1 MHYGHDGNWSNCGAE
16 MTNDF
21 LVLVLPMV
29 FTFGAM
35 TALVVEG
42 SIHTRSEDWPL
53 CFLLASLAWPLAWL
67 IFCFC
72 HVMTAFEEMTAFEGA
87 E

>member
-1 MHYGHDGNWSNCGAE
+1 

-42 SIHTRSEDWPL
+42 SIHPRSEDFLIAPLMWPIT
-53 CFLLASLAWPLAWL
+53 WL

-72 HVMTAFEEMTAFEGA
+72 HVLMAFEREAG
-87 E
+87 